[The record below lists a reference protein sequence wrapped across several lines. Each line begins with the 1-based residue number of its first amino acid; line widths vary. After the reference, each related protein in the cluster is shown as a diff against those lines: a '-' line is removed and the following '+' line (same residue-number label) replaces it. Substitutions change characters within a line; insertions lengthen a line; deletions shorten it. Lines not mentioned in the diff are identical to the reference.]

1 MRSCDGSQA
10 HGPACLIMLR
20 EWSKFSAAIVA
31 MLFPPI
37 AAAQTPGEPQV
48 LQRQISETQAA
59 GLLIQA
65 GRLDDAKRVL
75 ADVLQKNANDNE
87 AIFLQGMIAVAEM
100 RYSDAVEAFRR
111 ILASEPNRE
120 RVRLELGRA
129 FFLQGDYENAE
140 RNFRFARAGD
150 LPDEAK
156 QNVDQYLAAI
166 QRLKHWTYGFSLGL
180 ADDTNVNAATSQQT
194 VYIYGLPFSLSDN
207 ARQKSGI
214 GAAIDASGEFSPL
227 ISDDYKFLVGGLVH
241 RLQYGRG
248 EFDDM
253 TVSGYAGPEFFWTRW
268 RLDTLV
274 TGFARWYGETPY
286 SEGVGGRA
294 SVGYA
299 LLSTLQLGLT
309 FDGQADSFRPIHD
322 QDGPIYSGS
331 GEIAYTFSPSRTV
344 RLSGGIAVQQARLAA
359 YADKTYWLALDYYQ
373 DFPFGFSANLE
384 PAVSTIA
391 YDAPLAAF
399 GTARSDHSWAVRLD
413 VLNRR
418 LEYRGFA
425 PRISYIHSQDDSNIT
440 LYRYSRDQVQFG
452 VTGQF

>member
-1 MRSCDGSQA
+1 MTGVM
-10 HGPACLIMLR
+10 G
-20 EWSKFSAAIVA
+20 KFAAAIATSLVA
-31 MLFPPI
+31 TSAFSQTQQGSPVTQLQVSETT
-37 AAAQTPGEPQV
+37 AAA
-48 LQRQISETQAA
+48 
-59 GLLIQA
+59 LLIQA
-65 GRLDDAKRVL
+65 GKLEDAKRVL
-75 ADVLQKNANDNE
+75 SHVLEMNPGDKE
-87 AIFLQGMIAVAEM
+87 AIFLRGMIAVAEK
-100 RYSDAVEAFRR
+100 RYSDAIEAFRR
-111 ILASEPNRE
+111 ILADEPNRE

-166 QRLKHWTYGFSLGL
+166 QRLKRWSYGLSLGI
-180 ADDTNVNAATSQQT
+180 ADDTNVNAATNLQT
-194 VYIYGLPFSLSDN
+194 VYIYGLPFTLSDN

-227 ISDDYKFLVGGLVH
+227 ISDDYKFLAGGLVH

-253 TVSGYAGPEFFWTRW
+253 TVSAYAGPEFFLARW
-268 RLDTLV
+268 RFDTLV
-274 TGFARWYGETPY
+274 TGFARWYGEAPY

-294 SVGYA
+294 SIGYA
-299 LLSTLQLGLT
+299 LLPTLQLGLNL
-309 FDGQADSFRPIHD
+309 DGQADSFRPIHD
-322 QDGPIYSGS
+322 QDGPIYDAS
-331 GEIAYTFSPSRTV
+331 GEIAYTFTPSRTI

-359 YADKTYWLALDYYQ
+359 YADTTYWLALDYYQ

-384 PAVSTIA
+384 PAVSTIS
-391 YDAPLAAF
+391 YDGPLAAF
-399 GTARSDHSWAVRLD
+399 GAARNDYSWAVRLD
-413 VLNRR
+413 ILNRR

-425 PRISYIHSQDDSNIT
+425 PRISYIHSQNASNIV